1 MVEILLLFAGV
12 KGKSDSLWSL
22 AIQAGSPNTQTDHAY
37 FMAQGYY
44 KHKGLLSFDLTYQE
58 TSVTK
63 RRVKSIFQGV
73 DYQNKET
80 EQGSKKFELVPTA
93 ALST

>member
-58 TSVTK
+58 TIVTK
-63 RRVKSIFQGV
+63 RRVKAYFKEWITKTKRL
-73 DYQNKET
+73 NK
-80 EQGSKKFELVPTA
+80 GAKSLN
-93 ALST
+93 

>member
-22 AIQAGSPNTQTDHAY
+22 AIQAGSPNTQTGHAY

-44 KHKGLLSFDLTYQE
+44 KHKGLLSFDSAYQE
-58 TSVTK
+58 TNVTK
-63 RRVKSIFQGV
+63 RRVKSIFQRV
-73 DYQNKET
+73 DYQNKRLNK
-80 EQGSKKFELVPTA
+80 GAKSLN
-93 ALST
+93 